1 MSYNFTN
8 TNTNTNTN
16 TSSSVNQS
24 KTDYVIID
32 VTFGKIMEDIAN
44 TWKKLHER
52 QNTIN
57 QDIQHLERMFNVYSN
72 NALFYQG
79 KEALHQEKATNM
91 QKILQLEEQIFLV
104 KRNSTALL

>member
-1 MSYNFTN
+1 MSYNF

-24 KTDYVIID
+24 KTDSVIID
-32 VTFGKIMEDIAN
+32 VTFGKIMEDIGN

-57 QDIQHLERMFNVYSN
+57 QDIQHLERMFNMYTTN
-72 NALFYQG
+72 PIFYQA
-79 KEALHQEKATNM
+79 KEVLETEKTANR
-91 QKILQLEEQIFLV
+91 QKLQTLEEQVYIV
-104 KRNSTALL
+104 KRNYGSIGNI